1 MKERWKERWR
11 DIITV
16 RITVKLVEA
25 VNMEGI
31 DAADRCTE
39 QGKGHRG
46 LKGKE
51 SKAEHQI
58 EAVIIFK

>member
-1 MKERWKERWR
+1 MQQ
-11 DIITV
+11 
-16 RITVKLVEA
+16 
-25 VNMEGI
+25 I
-31 DAADRCTE
+31 DGTE